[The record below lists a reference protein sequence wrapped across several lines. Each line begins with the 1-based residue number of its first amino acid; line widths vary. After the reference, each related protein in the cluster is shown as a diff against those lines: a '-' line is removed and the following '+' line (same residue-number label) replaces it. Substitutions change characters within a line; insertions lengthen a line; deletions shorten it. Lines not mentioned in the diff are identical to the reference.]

1 MKSHIGSLLQESM
14 RVIMMVKMVLM
25 VMIIIMVKILEMLRA
40 MLVSAEMAK

>member
-25 VMIIIMVKILEMLRA
+25 MMIMIKVKILEMMMA
-40 MLVSAEMAK
+40 ILVSAEMAK